1 MVKKHPHR
9 KFADS
14 LSKEEHKKI
23 VDFCNNPLC
32 REITKFLK
40 KENLNHAFTL
50 FLIGRSIR

>member
-1 MVKKHPHR
+1 MKKDHPNR
-9 KFADS
+9 TFADS

-23 VDFCNNPLC
+23 VNFCNNPLC

-50 FLIGRSIR
+50 FLIGRN